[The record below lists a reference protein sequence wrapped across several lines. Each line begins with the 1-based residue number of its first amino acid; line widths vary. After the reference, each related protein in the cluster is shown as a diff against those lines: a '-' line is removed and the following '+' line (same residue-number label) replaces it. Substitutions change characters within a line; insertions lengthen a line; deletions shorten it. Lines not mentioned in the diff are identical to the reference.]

1 MRSGP
6 TDDREDL
13 VIAHVFAYRHEAELA
28 RGMLEAGGIEA
39 MIAADDCGG
48 QRPLLGANT
57 GIRLL
62 VRRND
67 EQDARELLEAGKKSI
82 QDLPQ

>member
-1 MRSGP
+1 MQTERA
-6 TDDREDL
+6 DDLGEL
-13 VIAHVFAYRHEAELA
+13 VVAQVFAYRHEAELA

-39 MIAADDCGG
+39 VILADDCGG

-62 VRRND
+62 VRRSD
-67 EQDARELLEAGKKSI
+67 EREAKKLLE
-82 QDLPQ
+82 